1 MRTSWSDPCRLAS
14 RNPANPHM
22 IMDIKRSKS
31 NTMADD
37 AARALE
43 QIVDGDYTHGLKGKV
58 IMYGMAFK
66 GKDAKVLSERKML

>member
-1 MRTSWSDPCRLAS
+1 
-14 RNPANPHM
+14 M

-31 NTMADD
+31 NTMAND

-43 QIVDGDYTHGLKGKV
+43 QIVDRDYTHGLKSKV

>member
-1 MRTSWSDPCRLAS
+1 
-14 RNPANPHM
+14 
-22 IMDIKRSKS
+22 MDIKRSKS

-37 AARALE
+37 AVRALE